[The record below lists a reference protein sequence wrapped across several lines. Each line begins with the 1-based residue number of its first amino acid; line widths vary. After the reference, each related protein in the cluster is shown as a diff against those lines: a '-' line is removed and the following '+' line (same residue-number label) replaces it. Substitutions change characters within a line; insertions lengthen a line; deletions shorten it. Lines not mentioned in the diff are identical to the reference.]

1 MREKKTGAEKQMH
14 PTTGSFVIVED
25 IMVLQPEKMTRALF
39 PHQLRAVKMMEDL
52 ESRRS
57 VSSSSYFIETKIGI
71 YSDLIGY
78 GKTYTI
84 VALILR
90 DKMEWNL
97 AKTTTTT
104 SENSD
109 GYINEVISGVF
120 GNGVLVKKT
129 LLEYKRISATLVIC
143 NPSIIRQWKEEVDRT
158 PLRCTIVHKMRWL
171 QELNVHDFD
180 VVLCLPSFY
189 NALMERYSS
198 YAWKR
203 FVYDEPTHAKIKSMR
218 SPVCQFT
225 WFISSTPYDLMH
237 KSPPSSHYM
246 SSIFSH
252 FMDLSTLKNIIV
264 KNPDEYVRQSF
275 VMPPIEHK
283 YYECYQPMLFL
294 VRDLITTGI
303 AEMSSAGNIEKAI
316 RHLGGDSTSNV
327 YDLVYNEK
335 NEELREAV
343 SKMQKYERLGDE
355 ERRVKWASKK
365 ATLERQIRDLKVR
378 LYDILRNPCHIC
390 LSSLQQPVLITCC
403 QNIFCGQCFLSWMKN
418 KKTCPICRGSV
429 SSDQLTYVQ
438 TLPDSPITIEDTNTS
453 NYLTTTTCN
462 NKRRKNKQQVLL
474 EVLESRSDGK
484 FIIFSNY
491 DETFQNIRD
500 MMHEEKISF
509 SEIKGSMDTR
519 EKQLQDFKNG
529 AKTVLFL
536 NSLTNGAGIGI
547 QEATDVILYHK
558 MNEDLQ
564 QQVIGRAYRIGRT
577 QSLVVH
583 HLL

>member
-1 MREKKTGAEKQMH
+1 MEENL
-14 PTTGSFVIVED
+14 
-25 IMVLQPEKMTRALF
+25 VLQPETMTRALF

-90 DKMEWNL
+90 NKMEWNV
-97 AKTTTTT
+97 ATG
-104 SENSD
+104 
-109 GYINEVISGVF
+109 GYINELISGVF

-129 LLEYKRISATLVIC
+129 LLEYKKISATLVIC
-143 NPSIIRQWKEEVDRT
+143 NPSIIRQWKEEIDRT
-158 PLRCTIVHKMRWL
+158 PLRCTIVHKRRWL
-171 QELNVHDFD
+171 QEFNVHDYD

-189 NALMERYSS
+189 NSLMERFSS

-218 SPVCQFT
+218 SPVSQFT

-237 KSPPSSHYM
+237 KSPPSNHFM
-246 SSIFSH
+246 FSIFSH

-264 KNPDEYVRQSF
+264 KNPDEYVKQSF

-303 AEMSSAGNIEKAI
+303 AEMISAGNIEKAI

-335 NEELREAV
+335 NEELREAT
-343 SKMQKYERLGDE
+343 SKIQKYQRLGDE
-355 ERRVKWASKK
+355 ERGTKWIAKK

-378 LYDILRNPCHIC
+378 LSDILRNPCHIC
-390 LSSLQQPVLITCC
+390 LSTLHQPVLITCC

-438 TLPDSPITIEDTNTS
+438 TLKDSPTSTEDLASSSTEVG
-453 NYLTTTTCN
+453 Y
-462 NKRRKNKQQVLL
+462 KRRKNKQQVLL
-474 EVLESRSDGK
+474 EILESRTDGK

-529 AKTVLFL
+529 TKTVLFL
-536 NSLTNGAGIGI
+536 NSLTNGAGLGI

>member
-1 MREKKTGAEKQMH
+1 MMREKKTWIEKQMH
-14 PTTGSFVIVED
+14 TTDSVVED
-25 IMVLQPEKMTRALF
+25 NMVLQPEKMTRALF

-90 DKMEWNL
+90 DKMDWYATGEG
-97 AKTTTTT
+97 
-104 SENSD
+104 
-109 GYINEVISGVF
+109 GYINEMISGVF

-129 LLEYKRISATLVIC
+129 LLEYKRISATLVVC
-143 NPSIIRQWKEEVDRT
+143 NPSIIRQWKEEIDRT
-158 PLRCTIVHKMRWL
+158 PLRCTVVHKMRWL
-171 QELNVHDFD
+171 QELNVHEYD

-189 NALMERYSS
+189 NSLLDRFSS

-218 SPVCQFT
+218 SPVSQFT

-237 KSPPSSHYM
+237 KSPPSNHFMY
-246 SSIFSH
+246 SIFSH
-252 FMDLSTLKNIIV
+252 FMDLSTLKNIII

-303 AEMSSAGNIEKAI
+303 AEMISAGNIEKAI

-327 YDLVYNEK
+327 YDLVYNDK
-335 NEELREAV
+335 NEELREAL
-343 SKMQKYERLGDE
+343 SKIQKYERLGDE
-355 ERRVKWASKK
+355 ERGAKWKSKK
-365 ATLERQIRDLKVR
+365 ATLERQIRDLRVR
-378 LYDILRNPCHIC
+378 LSDILRNPCHIC
-390 LSSLQQPVLITCC
+390 LCSLHQPVLITCC
-403 QNIFCGQCFLSWMKN
+403 QNIFCGHCFLSWMKN

-438 TLPDSPITIEDTNTS
+438 TLSDPDA
-453 NYLTTTTCN
+453 TTTTTTTTTTTPLAPDMVATT
-462 NKRRKNKQQVLL
+462 KRRKNKQQVLL
-474 EVLESRSDGK
+474 EVLESRADGK

-509 SEIKGSMDTR
+509 SEIRGSMDTR
-519 EKQLQDFKNG
+519 EKQLQDFKTG
-529 AKTVLFL
+529 TKTVLFL